1 MMSKTNPVRNIIH
14 RNIER
19 QLVREFLLRETE
31 RAGFGG
37 LEFNRTPEGTKV
49 TLQAEQ
55 VGRVI
60 GRRGKVIHELQRR
73 LQEDFNLEK
82 PRLEVNEIEEPR
94 LNAQVMASR
103 LASSLER
110 GWFFRRAGHSTSQ
123 NIMDAGARGCLIILS
138 GKISGARHRVQKF
151 QKGHI
156 KFCGETALEFMDEG
170 FATAVKKLGTIGCTV
185 RIMRPGVK
193 LPHEISIQDRAE
205 SGLGPIEEVSMLEIP
220 DEEPEAPVV
229 DEAAQTDAKEVADNV
244 VEKMAEIEAAAE
256 EADVEIETEDA
267 EEVVETVEVE
277 EGSEEGGE

>member
-1 MMSKTNPVRNIIH
+1 MMSKTNTVRNIVH

-73 LQEDFNLEK
+73 LQEDFNLDK

>member
-1 MMSKTNPVRNIIH
+1 MMSKTNTVRNIVH

-73 LQEDFNLEK
+73 LQEDFNLDK

-94 LNAQVMASR
+94 LSAQVMASR

-170 FATAVKKLGTIGCTV
+170 FSTAVKKLGTIGCTV